1 MDTLLIEKKRNLA
14 TITLNRPD
22 KMNAITMEMMRGL
35 RDAFKEL
42 ENDSKTTVILI
53 QGAGDKSFSAGV
65 DSKEILTMPP
75 EKKTEVYHLMKEC
88 SDIAMRSDKILIA
101 ALNGYMLGMGAALAL
116 AADIRIAVNRP
127 EVYLQFLEIDVGMF
141 PLFVMAL
148 GFYHFPPTVAARMV
162 FGGEKLEL
170 AEMKHYGFIDSICA
184 PEDFEKEIRKVA
196 RVYTNKRPEMIRLA
210 KECYCKE
217 REILLKQVELEHGY
231 AKKFYET
238 INQSN
243 EI

>member
-14 TITLNRPD
+14 TITLNRPE

-35 RDAFKEL
+35 RDAFKEI
-42 ENDSKTTVILI
+42 ENDPKTTVILI
-53 QGAGDKSFSAGV
+53 QGAGDRSFSAGV

-148 GFYHFPPTVAARMV
+148 GFYHFPPTIAAKMT

-170 AEMKHYGFIDSICA
+170 ADMKHYGFIDTVYS
-184 PEDFEKEIRKVA
+184 PEEFEKGIR
-196 RVYTNKRPEMIRLA
+196 RTTHLYTSKRPEMIRLA

-217 REILLKQVELEHGY
+217 RELLLKQIDLEHGY
-231 AKKFYET
+231 AKKFYNT
-238 INQSN
+238 IK
-243 EI
+243 